1 MSDVPPRD
9 LLEAIAR
16 SLLSSK
22 RLVSLVSTVLESAH
36 READAYE
43 SAIESA
49 FSLARK
55 EERLRKREEKRKRA
69 ILAFLEAE
77 GVEGLLRSRRRLS
90 GLAAYE
96 ALLERCQA
104 VRYDDPSEMVKLAS
118 CATALAERID
128 PSSYGKKRV
137 FDLQCRA
144 WVELGNAYRVADRLV
159 EAEQALVRAAQVFLK
174 GTRDDLLE
182 ARMYDVQ
189 ASLFNDSRRFKESF
203 EALDTVEAIH
213 RRRGDLHLAGRALIS
228 KGLYA
233 SYSGDSE
240 QAVYFTAQ
248 GLSLIEQNR
257 DPRLAYAG
265 AHNLARALAGC
276 ERYREAMA
284 VLFKIRGQAEE
295 MGGRVNSL
303 KVRWL
308 EAEILFG
315 LGKLN
320 LAERLL
326 LNVREGLEKAVLPY
340 SAALAA
346 LQLALVYQE
355 RGQHDK
361 TRSTALEALDRF
373 VALKIPQEALMSVLM
388 LRRAFEMGTAQGGA
402 LLRTVIEFLKR
413 AEEDPTVK
421 LEDWL

>member
-16 SLLSSK
+16 SLLSSE
-22 RLVSLVSTVLESAH
+22 RLVSLVNTLLESAR
-36 READAYE
+36 REGDAYE
-43 SAIESA
+43 AAIDNA

-55 EERLRKREEKRKRA
+55 EERLRRREERRKRE
-69 ILAFLEAE
+69 ILALLEAK
-77 GVEGLLRSRRRLS
+77 GVEGLLRSRHRLS

-96 ALLERCQA
+96 ALLVQCQA

-118 CATALAERID
+118 CATALAERLD
-128 PSSYGKKRV
+128 SSRHGKERV
-137 FDLQCRA
+137 LDLQCRA
-144 WVELGNAYRVADRLV
+144 WVELGNAYRVADRLD
-159 EAEQALVRAAQVFLK
+159 EAEQALARAAQFFLK
-174 GTRDDLLE
+174 GTGDDLLE

-248 GLSLIEQNR
+248 GLSLIDQKR
-257 DPRLAYAG
+257 DPRLAFAG

-276 ERYREAMA
+276 ERYREARV

-295 MGGRVNSL
+295 AGGRVNAL

-308 EAEILFG
+308 EAEILFV
-315 LGKLN
+315 LGKLD
-320 LAERLL
+320 LSEHLL
-326 LNVREGLEKAVLPY
+326 LDVRKGLEKATLPY
-340 SAALAA
+340 SAALTA

-355 RGQHDK
+355 QGRHEE

-413 AEEDPTVK
+413 AEDDPTVK

>member
-1 MSDVPPRD
+1 MSDVPPGD
-9 LLEAIAR
+9 PLEAVAR
-16 SLLSSK
+16 SLLSSE
-22 RLVSLVSTVLESAH
+22 RLVSLVRTVLDSNH
-36 READAYE
+36 REGDAYE
-43 SAIESA
+43 AVIDSA
-49 FSLARK
+49 FSFARK
-55 EERLRKREEKRKRA
+55 EERLRRREERRKRE
-69 ILAFLEAE
+69 ILALLETE

-96 ALLERCQA
+96 ALLEWSQA
-104 VRYDDPSEMVKLAS
+104 VRYDDPQEMVKLAS
-118 CATALAERID
+118 CATALAERLD
-128 PSSYGKKRV
+128 ASRYGRERV

-144 WVELGNAYRVADRLV
+144 WVELGNAYRVADQLV
-159 EAEQALVRAAQVFLK
+159 ESEGALARAAQLFLQ

-189 ASLFNDSRRFKESF
+189 ASLFCSSRRFKESF

-233 SYSGDSE
+233 SYKGDSE
-240 QAVYFTAQ
+240 QAVYFIAQ
-248 GLSLIEQNR
+248 GLTLIEQDR
-257 DPRLAYAG
+257 DPRLAFAG
-265 AHNLARALAGC
+265 THNLARALAGC
-276 ERYREAMA
+276 GRYREAMT

-295 MGGRVNSL
+295 MGGRVNAL

-315 LGKLN
+315 LRKLD
-320 LAERLL
+320 LAERMLL
-326 LNVREGLEKAVLPY
+326 KVREGFEGASLPY
-340 SAALAA
+340 KAALAS
-346 LQLALVYQE
+346 LELALVYQE
-355 RGQHDK
+355 QGRHDE
-361 TRSTALEALDRF
+361 TRATALEALDRF

-413 AEEDPTVK
+413 AEDDPTVK